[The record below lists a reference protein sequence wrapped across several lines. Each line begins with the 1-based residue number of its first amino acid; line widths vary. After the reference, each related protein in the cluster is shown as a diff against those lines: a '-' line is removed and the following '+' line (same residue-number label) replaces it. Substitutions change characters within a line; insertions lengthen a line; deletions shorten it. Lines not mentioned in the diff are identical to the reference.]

1 LTNSKFALNSSG
13 LRLGTG
19 MVNVLSML
27 CLNVETHS
35 HCPGMG
41 LKWYSSGKTLSNQ
54 EEAVVSEKFGIICND
69 RTSGRLSNM
78 F

>member
-1 LTNSKFALNSSG
+1 
-13 LRLGTG
+13 
-19 MVNVLSML
+19 MVQP
-27 CLNVETHS
+27 LNVETYS

-54 EEAVVSEKFGIICND
+54 EDAVVSEKFGIICND
-69 RTSGRLSNM
+69 RTSGRLSKM